1 MANKEIVTPAKKKG
15 AAKEKAPRDVRGV
28 EIGIGDLV
36 AYGCCSGSTLFTH
49 YVVRLT
55 PAFAWM
61 AADKDTRRVT
71 GNARRE
77 HKRVCVIEK
86 AKI

>member
-1 MANKEIVTPAKKKG
+1 M

-36 AYGCCSGSTLFTH
+36 AYGESSGSTLFAH
-49 YVVRLT
+49 YVVRIT
-55 PAFAWM
+55 PAFVWM
-61 AADKDTRRVT
+61 AADKDVRRPL

-77 HKRVCVIEK
+77 HKRVAVIEK
-86 AKI
+86 AK